1 MKHQGYLLDTNICIS
16 MLKNKYGVREAILR
30 IKPQNC
36 FVSEITLAE
45 LYFGASNSNN
55 RDARLKDVAFVINH
69 FRIIE
74 ISETLPLYGDL
85 KAELRK
91 KGTPIDDFDLLIGSA
106 AIANNLV
113 MVTDNIKHLCKL
125 PGIVVEN
132 WTER

>member
-1 MKHQGYLLDTNICIS
+1 MKQQGYLLDTNICIS
-16 MLKNKYGVREAILR
+16 MLKNKYGVREAILQV
-30 IKPQNC
+30 KPQNC
-36 FVSEITLAE
+36 YVSEITLAE

-55 RDARLKDVAFVINH
+55 KEARLKDVAFVINH

-85 KAELRK
+85 KAEFRER
-91 KGTPIDDFDLLIGSA
+91 GTPIDDFDLLIGSA

-113 MVTDNIKHLCKL
+113 MVTDNIKHLSKL
-125 PGIVVEN
+125 PGITVEN

>member
-1 MKHQGYLLDTNICIS
+1 MRHQGYLLDTNICIS

-55 RDARLKDVAFVINH
+55 KDARLKDVAFVINH

-85 KAELRK
+85 KAELRE